1 MNKEFTRVRSTKDI
15 TISAV
20 LTIAG
25 AMLVALPTSA
35 SINIAGFFM
44 IFAGIILFLTLKTAY
59 KDTATAVRYCKK
71 EHFFA
76 QSMRQEVLDAIASN
90 PESVNLTEEDKGNG
104 IRLDIYYSKES
115 GKAYIQLFEYIP
127 YKYEPC
133 SRIYEF
139 DLNKVTKIL

>member
-59 KDTATAVRYCKK
+59 KETATAVRYCKK

>member
-1 MNKEFTRVRSTKDI
+1 MNKEFKRVRSTKDI

-59 KDTATAVRYCKK
+59 KDTATAIRYCKK

-90 PESVNLTEEDKGNG
+90 PESVILTEEDKGNG